1 MSETAA
7 DLTVPGVRDGHGAP
21 VRRVEDPRLLRGEAP
36 YTDDLN
42 VPGAV
47 WAQFV
52 RSDWAHARVG
62 SIDTSAAAEAPG
74 VVGVYTAA
82 DLGLADMAHGNVPEA
97 MARPVLASDR
107 VRFAGE
113 AVAIVVAESRAQ
125 AVDAAEL
132 VTIDYEPLDLVID
145 PERALEDGA
154 PRLFEH
160 DSNVAVE
167 GGDGAEEDVL
177 ADADVL
183 VRARF
188 INQRVAAIPLEPGA
202 GLAQPNP
209 ETGGVTLWA
218 QAQAQFSVR
227 DAVAA
232 ALGLDEQ
239 QVRVITTWMGGGF
252 GARIA
257 TYPEQ
262 VSLAKL
268 ALVLDRPVRYVET
281 RSETMAAMQHGRAQL
296 QDVELGAKRDG
307 TLTGLRVRVI
317 ADCGAYPADAVEM
330 PWLTGLMLAG
340 TYRMPKVD
348 YRYRGV
354 VTNTTPIGA
363 YRGAGR
369 PEAAA
374 LVERAMDMLAVELG
388 VDPAELRRSNFI
400 RPDEFPIKTAG
411 GASYDSGEYERAL
424 DCALEAAGYSELRAE
439 QAARRERGD
448 GVQLGIGLASYV
460 EFTGFGGEK
469 GTCSVDEDGRVTVST
484 GTSPHG
490 QGHETAM
497 AQLVS
502 GTLGVPLSEVR
513 VVHSDTAKVAPGL
526 GTMGSRSL
534 QVGGSAVLG
543 ATRVVLEK
551 AKRLAGHLL
560 EADAADITVFPGAG
574 LGVAGAPGRTL
585 SWAELAQAAGDPGRR
600 PTDFDGDGLA
610 AEDDFETPDAT
621 YPFGTHVAVVE
632 VDMET
637 GLARLARI
645 VTCDDAG
652 RIANPLLAE
661 GQIHGGI
668 AQGVAQAL
676 MEEIAFDEDGNNVT
690 GTLTSYAIIS
700 AGELPSF
707 ETQRTVTPSPRNPL
721 GAKGIGESGAI
732 GSTPAVWN
740 AVVDALSHL
749 GVRNVDMP
757 ATPQRVWQAI
767 AEATG

>member
-1 MSETAA
+1 MSDTAA
-7 DLTVPGVRDGHGAP
+7 DLTIPGVDDGHGAP

-36 YTDDLN
+36 YTDDLK
-42 VPGAV
+42 VAGVLQAV
-47 WAQFV
+47 FV

-62 SIDTSAAAEAPG
+62 SIDTSEAAQAPG
-74 VVGVYTAA
+74 VVAVYTAA
-82 DLGLADMAHGNVPEA
+82 DLGLGNMAHGNVPEA
-97 MARPVLASDR
+97 MARPVLASER

-113 AVAIVVAESRAQ
+113 AVAVIVAESRAQ

-132 VTIDYEPLDLVID
+132 VLIDYEPLDVLID
-145 PERALEDGA
+145 PGRALADDA
-154 PRLFEH
+154 PRLFEAH
-160 DSNVAVE
+160 GSNLATE
-167 GGDGAEEDVL
+167 GGDEGEGALD
-177 ADADVL
+177 DAEVV
-183 VRARF
+183 VRAHF
-188 INQRVAAIPLEPGA
+188 VNQRVAAVPMEPGA
-202 GLAQPNP
+202 ALAEPDP
-209 ETGGVTLWA
+209 ETGGVKLWA

-227 DAVAA
+227 DGVAA
-232 ALGLDEQ
+232 ALGLDEGK
-239 QVRVITTWMGGGF
+239 VRVITTWLGGAF

-262 VSLAKL
+262 VAIAAL
-268 ALVLDRPVRYVET
+268 ALELDRPVRYVET
-281 RSETMAAMQHGRAQL
+281 RSETMTAMQHGRAQL
-296 QDVELGAKRDG
+296 QEVELGARRDG
-307 TLTGLRVRVI
+307 TLTGLRVRVT
-317 ADCGAYPADAVEM
+317 ADCGAYPADAIEM

-340 TYRMPKVD
+340 VYRMPRVD
-348 YRYRGV
+348 YRYRCV

-374 LVERAMDMLAVELG
+374 LIERAMDMLAVELQ
-388 VDPAELRRSNFI
+388 VDPAELRRRNFI
-400 RPDEFPIKTAG
+400 APDEFPIKTQA
-411 GASYDSGEYERAL
+411 GASYDSGEYARAL
-424 DCALEAAGYSELRAE
+424 DKVLEAAGYDALRAE

-448 GVQLGIGLASYV
+448 AVQLGIGLASYV

-469 GTCSVDEDGRVTVST
+469 GTCAVDEDGRVTVTT

-490 QGHETAM
+490 QGHETAW

-502 GTLGVPLSEVR
+502 GTLGVPLDHVR
-513 VVHSDTAKVAPGL
+513 VVHSDTARVAPGL

-543 ATRVVLEK
+543 ATREVLAK
-551 AKRLAGHLL
+551 ARRLAAHLL
-560 EADAADITVFPGAG
+560 EADAADIAVFAGSG

-600 PTDFDGDGLA
+600 PADFDGDGLA

-621 YPFGTHVAVVE
+621 YPFGSHVAVVE
-632 VDMET
+632 VDVET
-637 GLARLARI
+637 GLARLVRH
-645 VTCDDAG
+645 VTVDDAG

-676 MEEIAFDEDGNNVT
+676 FEEVAFDEDGNCVT
-690 GTLTSYAIIS
+690 GTLASYAIIS
-700 AGELPSF
+700 ASDLPSF

-757 ATPQRVWQAI
+757 ATPQRVWEAI
-767 AEATG
+767 AAAR